1 MSVKKGGEEED
12 VGTDFQEDL
21 VPLPGC
27 KHQVVVS
34 SMNWRLFQ
42 VETACVKGQKHRD
55 LCVQAANTHGAAKL
69 IRKGGELQIK
79 TISQSVG
86 MLDGFSLGVY
96 LYVCSFP

>member
-1 MSVKKGGEEED
+1 M
-12 VGTDFQEDL
+12 
-21 VPLPGC
+21 
-27 KHQVVVS
+27 
-34 SMNWRLFQ
+34 
-42 VETACVKGQKHRD
+42 KGQKHRD

-86 MLDGFSLGVY
+86 MLDGFFLGVY